1 MGEMHST
8 FLVIGT
14 LVIPAGESDW
24 EWLGIVFAAVIVLT
38 LGLARLKRSVV
49 VLMSQGKYD
58 EALRMN
64 SVLSKFPGYG
74 PSLAGPI
81 LFSAGRY
88 PEARAAVKP
97 QAFDERGQPRLTSLE
112 LYTYALA
119 LTNDDMN
126 AEAQQLLEAAVRVPQ
141 TTGRFHVALATCLL
155 DQRKDSERACQ
166 LLEQAMTNWP
176 ERVATPL
183 QQADH
188 VKRFARYA
196 WALAACG
203 RRNEAEAKLDEAI
216 TGAASLPDTDRAGV
230 QYFAGETWRTLGEW
244 RKARTALD
252 ESLLLSPTGS
262 AATGAQKALVRLRQ
276 EAQA

>member
-1 MGEMHST
+1 MSST

-14 LVIPAGESDW
+14 LVIPAGESHW
-24 EWLGIVFAAVIVLT
+24 EWIGIVFVAVIVFT

-64 SVLSKFPGYG
+64 GVLSKFPGYG

-141 TTGRFHVALATCLL
+141 RTGSFHVALVTCLL
-155 DQRKDSERACQ
+155 DQRKEPERALQ
-166 LLEQAMTNWP
+166 LMEQAMTNWP
-176 ERVATPL
+176 EPVATPL

-188 VKRFARYA
+188 AKRLARYA
-196 WALAACG
+196 WTLAACG
-203 RRNEAEAKLDEAI
+203 RRKEAETKLDEAF
-216 TGAASLPDTDRAGV
+216 AAVASLPDTDRAGV
-230 QYFAGETWRTLGEW
+230 KYFAGETWRTLGEW